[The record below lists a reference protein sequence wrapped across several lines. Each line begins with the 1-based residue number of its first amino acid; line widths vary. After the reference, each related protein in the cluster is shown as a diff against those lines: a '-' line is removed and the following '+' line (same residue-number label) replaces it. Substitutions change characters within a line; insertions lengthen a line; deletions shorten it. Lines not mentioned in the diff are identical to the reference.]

1 MNRKDKAGDEMSFE
15 TITDLLRN
23 SVFRS
28 DPATDTCPDET
39 DYAGLIDGTLVD
51 EERARLADHLAHCQK
66 CLDLVTCLVGVQD
79 RPQDQVPQE
88 LLAAAMKLGSDSQ
101 AMRLPARFQWQTSL
115 VAAAG
120 VILVV
125 GVVFT
130 QYPRITDV
138 FLGSELSQPA
148 ESESQSV
155 RINHRGQDRLSIL
168 FPAEGAAID
177 PSKAEFRWSGVD
189 QSLYYEFQVLSDNG
203 DILWEGRT
211 EETQLQLP
219 PEFKLDRDTSYFVW
233 VRVYLPDGKT
243 IKSKAVAI
251 RVD

>member
-1 MNRKDKAGDEMSFE
+1 MNRKHKAGENMSFE
-15 TITDLLRN
+15 VVIDLLRT
-23 SVFRS
+23 SVFRLN
-28 DPATDTCPDET
+28 PATDTCPQET
-39 DYAGLIDGTLVD
+39 EYAGLIDGTLPD

-66 CLDLVTCLVGVQD
+66 CLDLVTCLVRIQD

-88 LLAAAMKLGSDSQ
+88 LVAAALKLGSDGQ
-101 AMRLPARFQWQTSL
+101 VMRLPARFQWQAAL
-115 VAAAG
+115 AAAAG
-120 VILVV
+120 VVLVV
-125 GVVFT
+125 GVLFT
-130 QYPRITDV
+130 QYPQITDV
-138 FLGSELSQPA
+138 FLRSDPSQP
-148 ESESQSV
+148 SDSDSQSV
-155 RINHRGQDRLSIL
+155 RVNGRGQDRLSIL
-168 FPAEGAAID
+168 FPAQGAAID
-177 PSKAEFRWSGVD
+177 SSRPEFRWSSVD

-219 PEFKLDRDTSYFVW
+219 PEFNLDRDTSYFVW